1 MAMNL
6 EQELKTR
13 FSKYS
18 GNSFNISTDVY
29 KFIAVAPCEEQAN
42 LFKVACNCFSV
53 DDSDYTLVVE
63 DSGVTE
69 ERKNELKLDCGET
82 VNALLKN
89 YLNKAVSKNISEE
102 DFYSGLWYNI
112 VNNSLFQKEEEKWF
126 ATYYILIDSRI
137 PFFEVQKGLEMSNE
151 AFGTLIKECKKDIQK
166 IRFIMSYEF
175 DQKTMEA
182 SNILDVILAQDTYEK
197 KTIIISIVLSE
208 LRKQKDKLLELLK
221 ESLDDN
227 D

>member
-1 MAMNL
+1 MSYEDLNTKL
-6 EQELKTR
+6 IL
-13 FSKYS
+13 SS
-18 GNSFNISTDVY
+18 SVNSFKY
-29 KFIAVAPCEEQAN
+29 C
-42 LFKVACNCFSV
+42 
-53 DDSDYTLVVE
+53 
-63 DSGVTE
+63 
-69 ERKNELKLDCGET
+69 
-82 VNALLKN
+82 
-89 YLNKAVSKNISEE
+89 AVSKSISEE
-102 DFYSGLWYNI
+102 DFYSGLWHNI

-151 AFGTLIKECKKDIQK
+151 GFGALIKECKKDIQK
-166 IRFIMSYEF
+166 IKFIMSYEF

-197 KTIIISIVLSE
+197 KTILISIVLSE

>member
-1 MAMNL
+1 MSMNL

-29 KFIAVAPCEEQAN
+29 IFIAVAPFEEQAN
-42 LFKVACNCFSV
+42 LFKVACKCFAV

-69 ERKNELKLDCGET
+69 EKKNELKSDCGET

-89 YLNKAVSKNISEE
+89 YLNKAVSKSISEE
-102 DFYSGLWYNI
+102 DFYSGLWHNI

-151 AFGTLIKECKKDIQK
+151 GFGALIEECKKDIQK
-166 IRFIMSYEF
+166 IKFIMSYEF
-175 DQKTMEA
+175 EQKTMEA

-197 KTIIISIVLSE
+197 KTILISIVLSE